1 MKVIAVC
8 FLFRLYDVFS
18 LKDKRSIRKSLIDR
32 LKNKFNISVSE
43 TGHMDDINLLEISFC
58 AVSNDYTQLEKV
70 HSSVM
75 NFIESQFM
83 LELVSEEKEFF

>member
-1 MKVIAVC
+1 MKVIAVTL
-8 FLFRLYDVFS
+8 LFRLSDTFS
-18 LKDKRSIRKSLIDR
+18 LKDKRSIRKKLIDR

-43 TGHMDDINLLEISFC
+43 TDHMDDINLLEISFC
-58 AVSNDYTQLEKV
+58 AVSNDYKQLEKV

-83 LELVSEEKEFF
+83 LELLREEKDYL